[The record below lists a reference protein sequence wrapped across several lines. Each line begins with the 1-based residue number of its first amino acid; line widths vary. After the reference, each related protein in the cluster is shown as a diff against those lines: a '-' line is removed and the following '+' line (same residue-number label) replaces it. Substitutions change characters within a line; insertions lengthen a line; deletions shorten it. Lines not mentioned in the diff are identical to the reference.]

1 VQTVLHLPAGPGQAP
16 LVVRVGWASAGA
28 PGKPNEDFVGL
39 VCPDEPELSVRG
51 AVLALADGVSANGAG
66 RPAAEAAARALL
78 ADYYAT
84 PASWSVAVALDRV
97 LRAASDWLA
106 AENTRRPS
114 IEGVVAAVSG
124 VVLRQGQ
131 YFLAHVGDTRVY
143 RMRGPAALEQLTTD
157 HTWPRRD
164 MRHVL
169 KRAVGL
175 DTHLVVDFGF
185 GDLLPGDTF
194 LMASDGVWD
203 VLGERD
209 LTAVLRAEPD
219 MQIAASSLVE
229 RARAHQTGY
238 MGRNDASAIVLTVDD
253 AR

>member
-1 VQTVLHLPAGPGQAP
+1 V
-16 LVVRVGWASAGA
+16 GA

-39 VCPDEPELSVRG
+39 VCPAERDLSVRG
-51 AVLALADGVSANGAG
+51 AVVALADGVSANGAG
-66 RPAAEAAARALL
+66 RAAAETAARSLL

-84 PASWSVAVALDRV
+84 PADWSVAVALDRV

-114 IEGVVAAVSG
+114 IDGVVAAVSG
-124 VVLRQGQ
+124 LVLRRRE

-143 RMRGPAALEQLTTD
+143 RLRGSLLEQLTTD

-175 DTHLVVDFGF
+175 DTHLVVDYARGE
-185 GDLLPGDTF
+185 LLPGDTF

-203 VLGERD
+203 VLGDRD
-209 LTAVLRAEPD
+209 LEQVLRSEPD
-219 MQIAASSLVE
+219 TQRAASTLVE
-229 RARAHQTGY
+229 RAGAHQAGY
-238 MGRNDASAIVLTVDD
+238 MGRNDASAVVLRID
-253 AR
+253 AAG

>member
-1 VQTVLHLPAGPGQAP
+1 V
-16 LVVRVGWASAGA
+16 GA

-39 VCPDEPELSVRG
+39 VCPAERDLSVRG
-51 AVLALADGVSANGAG
+51 AVVALADGVSANGAG
-66 RPAAEAAARALL
+66 RAAAETAARSLL

-84 PASWSVAVALDRV
+84 PADWSVAVALDRV

-106 AENTRRPS
+106 AENNRRPS
-114 IEGVVAAVSG
+114 IDGVVAAVSG
-124 VVLRQGQ
+124 LVLRRRE

-143 RMRGPAALEQLTTD
+143 RLRGSLLEQLTTD

-175 DTHLVVDFGF
+175 DTHLVVDYARGE
-185 GDLLPGDTF
+185 LLPGDTF

-203 VLGERD
+203 VLGDRD
-209 LTAVLRAEPD
+209 LEQVLRSEPD
-219 MQIAASSLVE
+219 TQRAASTLVE
-229 RARAHQTGY
+229 RAGAHQAGY
-238 MGRNDASAIVLTVDD
+238 MGRNDASAVVLRID
-253 AR
+253 AGG

>member
-1 VQTVLHLPAGPGQAP
+1 MRA
-16 LVVRVGWASAGA
+16 GWASVGA

-39 VCPDEPELSVRG
+39 VCPAERDLSVRG
-51 AVLALADGVSANGAG
+51 AVVALADGVSANGAG
-66 RPAAEAAARALL
+66 RAAAETAARSLL

-84 PASWSVAVALDRV
+84 PADWSVAVALDRV

-114 IEGVVAAVSG
+114 IDGVVAAVSG
-124 VVLRQGQ
+124 LVLRRRE

-143 RMRGPAALEQLTTD
+143 RLRGSLLEQLTTD

-175 DTHLVVDFGF
+175 DTHLVVDYARGE
-185 GDLLPGDTF
+185 LLPGDTF

-203 VLGERD
+203 VLGDRD
-209 LTAVLRAEPD
+209 LEQVLRSEPD
-219 MQIAASSLVE
+219 TQRAASTLVE
-229 RARAHQTGY
+229 RAGAHQAGY
-238 MGRNDASAIVLTVDD
+238 MGRNDASAVVLRID
-253 AR
+253 AGG